1 MMHKHR
7 IAQALAMLMV
17 CAVVLSGCG
26 CKHVWAEATCE
37 VPKTC
42 IECGETEGEAP
53 GHTATAPVDEI
64 DAYRLI
70 ESTTVYC
77 ETCSGILARE
87 EKQITTMARGLHM
100 LCSAEEY
107 TARMADWLKKVSE
120 ETMTIELLEQEG
132 LPVCYIRDLQGN
144 TLGIIAFYDI
154 LGVAISYE
162 EKDEQTSFGYVK
174 AYVLNQ
180 GNAGQ
185 TMSRTA
191 IAMVLA
197 AEPKTDIVNA
207 AALVTDLVT
216 EETIIRDGMEYS
228 MDLLSDPE
236 GFTFLINPER

>member
-1 MMHKHR
+1 M
-7 IAQALAMLMV
+7 
-17 CAVVLSGCG
+17 
-26 CKHVWAEATCE
+26 
-37 VPKTC
+37 
-42 IECGETEGEAP
+42 
-53 GHTATAPVDEI
+53 
-64 DAYRLI
+64 
-70 ESTTVYC
+70 TV
-77 ETCSGILARE
+77 
-87 EKQITTMARGLHM
+87 
-100 LCSAEEY
+100 
-107 TARMADWLKKVSE
+107 
-120 ETMTIELLEQEG
+120 ELLDQEG

-162 EKDEQTSFGYVK
+162 EKDEQTCFSYVQ

-236 GFTFLINPER
+236 GFTFQINPER